1 MLRIWCMLQGLT
13 VLTIC
18 WVSDTG
24 SHIAMPGTSVQDTL
38 LYFKLYCTL
47 NKLGLSW
54 AKLKFSLLRVVNEV
68 TDFLNSV
75 EIKIKVAVELSLL
88 LLRGEGGGLLEKKER
103 N

>member
-1 MLRIWCMLQGLT
+1 MCRT
-13 VLTIC
+13 
-18 WVSDTG
+18 
-24 SHIAMPGTSVQDTL
+24 
-38 LYFKLYCTL
+38 LYCTL
-47 NKLGLSW
+47 HKLGLSW